1 MMGAKRW
8 KEREIKCKVL
18 SETNKETNNKKNLF
32 SLLLLQSYVMQLS
45 SSVYLTYSCS
55 ALVFFQWC
63 LLGGKR
69 KKGTEKILFLPPSP
83 QDVKWMAAKPA
94 TCNCLFH
101 TGMTRC
107 AVATLHHTSE
117 CVSAFTL
124 CSAVCPVRQ
133 AGIST
138 HFSSHTDSSYT
149 HVPTESWQC
158 MQLCACTSAQ
168 APSVHSTTINGP
180 FQVNC
185 LTTYGISQYTFYL
198 FAHWWDCIYCMRTCG
213 SVNNHIELWLPQ
225 TLEDVAPNFCWEL
238 YIYFEII
245 TSFIERRS
253 HRAS

>member
-1 MMGAKRW
+1 MKQR
-8 KEREIKCKVL
+8 
-18 SETNKETNNKKNLF
+18 NKQTKKNLF

-63 LLGGKR
+63 LLGGKG
-69 KKGTEKILFLPPSP
+69 KKELKTSFFLTPLP
-83 QDVKWMAAKPA
+83 
-94 TCNCLFH
+94 
-101 TGMTRC
+101 TRC
-107 AVATLHHTSE
+107 KMNGCKTSNLQLSFSHWHDKVCSSHAPPYE

-124 CSAVCPVRQ
+124 CSAICPVGQGRDLH
-133 AGIST
+133 AFFLT
-138 HFSSHTDSSYT
+138 HKQLIHT
-149 HVPTESWQC
+149 HVPTESRQC
-158 MQLCACTSAQ
+158 TQLCACTSAR
-168 APSVHSTTINGP
+168 ALSVHSTTINGP

-185 LTTYGISQYTFYL
+185 LTPYGILQYTFYL
-198 FAHWWDCIYCMRTCG
+198 VAHWWGCIYCMRTCG
-213 SVNNHIELWLPQ
+213 SVNNHTGLWLPQ

>member
-1 MMGAKRW
+1 MKQT
-8 KEREIKCKVL
+8 KKQ
-18 SETNKETNNKKNLF
+18 TKKNLF

-107 AVATLHHTSE
+107 AVATLHHTSV
-117 CVSAFTL
+117 CLPSLSAL
-124 CSAVCPVRQ
+124 PSAPWGRQ
-133 AGIST
+133 GSPCI
-138 HFSSHTDSSYT
+138 FSSHTYT

-168 APSVHSTTINGP
+168 ALSVHSTTINGP
-180 FQVNC
+180 FQANC
-185 LTTYGISQYTFYL
+185 LTTHGILQYKFCP
-198 FAHWWDCIYCMRTCG
+198 FAPWWG
-213 SVNNHIELWLPQ
+213 
-225 TLEDVAPNFCWEL
+225 
-238 YIYFEII
+238 YIWGLVEV
-245 TSFIERRS
+245 
-253 HRAS
+253 